1 MATKQAVCNTNMSII
16 FDHRTEQGTVT
27 SANPADVWQDWQG
40 KGEKWLFLAPHDD
53 DIVIGAG
60 MTLLA
65 GVQLGVDV
73 HAAVI
78 TNGRVGYCL
87 PEMRDTIV
95 QIRKEEARESFRF
108 LGVPESNLYQFN
120 YDDGNLPHNAGR
132 WFTTD
137 LYDSRAI
144 AGSVGVQN
152 TMVWLLRQVRP
163 TRVFMPN
170 RLDMHPDHSIVNS
183 ELVMSVFHAQGQIWP
198 ELGPPIPVIPKLYEY
213 ATYNDFISPP
223 TLRVRV
229 SDDLV
234 EKRLAGVAFYK
245 SQLQIDL
252 VVNETR
258 KAGGNEYLHEMA
270 FKIFSATKYES
281 LF

>member
-1 MATKQAVCNTNMSII
+1 MSII
-16 FDHRTEQGTVT
+16 FDLRKEQGTVT
-27 SANPADVWQDWQG
+27 STNPAEVWQDWRSG
-40 KGEKWLFLAPHDD
+40 GERWLFLAPHDD

-60 MTLLA
+60 LTLLA
-65 GVQLGVDV
+65 GVQLGVDI
-73 HAAVI
+73 HAGII
-78 TNGRVGYCL
+78 TNGRMGYCL

-95 QIRKEEARESFRF
+95 QIRREEARESFCF
-108 LGVPESNLYQFN
+108 LGMQESNLYQFN

-132 WFTTD
+132 WFTDD
-137 LYDSRAI
+137 LHDSRAI
-144 AGSVGVQN
+144 EGAVGLQN

-170 RLDMHPDHSIVNS
+170 RLDLHPDHSIVNT

-223 TLRVRV
+223 TMRVRV

-258 KAGGNEYLHEMA
+258 KAGGNEYLLEMA

-281 LF
+281 VF

>member
-1 MATKQAVCNTNMSII
+1 M
-16 FDHRTEQGTVT
+16 VT
-27 SANPADVWQDWQG
+27 SANPADVWQDWRD

-60 MTLLA
+60 LTLLA
-65 GVQLGVDV
+65 GVQLGVDI
-73 HAAVI
+73 HAAII
-78 TNGRVGYCL
+78 TNGRMGYCL
-87 PEMRDTIV
+87 PEMRNTIV
-95 QIRKEEARESFRF
+95 QVRKEEARESFRF

-120 YDDGNLPHNAGR
+120 YDDGDLPHKAGR
-132 WFTTD
+132 WFTD
-137 LYDSRAI
+137 DPNDSRAI
-144 AGSVGVQN
+144 EGAVGLQN
-152 TMVWLLRQVRP
+152 TMVWLIRKVRP

-170 RLDMHPDHSIVNS
+170 RLDLHPDHSIVNS